1 MQNKSVKSEVR
12 TSIKKFLTSAASGNK
27 EDAAETFAQAK
38 RLIDSAVQKGVFH
51 KNTGARTK
59 SRLAKRLNN
68 LNAS

>member
-1 MQNKSVKSEVR
+1 MTV
-12 TSIKKFLTSAASGNK
+12 AGGNK
-27 EDAAETFAQAK
+27 EEADKTFAHAK

-68 LNAS
+68 LNAK